1 MLDISSAIIGK
12 VESTS
17 QSMDY
22 FYFGM
27 IISTVHALIPAL
39 YRLCNNCAL
48 DSSPFTDGQYSILE
62 LINKIIENLPGSITH
77 LIEAAFGA
85 TFW

>member
-22 FYFGM
+22 FYAGLL
-27 IISTVHALIPAL
+27 ISTTHALIPMMF
-39 YRLCNNCAL
+39 RLFN
-48 DSSPFTDGQYSILE
+48 FTLESNTFVDGQYSIFE
-62 LINKIIENLPGSITH
+62 IFNTVIEKLPTSIT
-77 LIEAAFGA
+77 LFFGAAFGDS
-85 TFW
+85 FW

>member
-22 FYFGM
+22 FYVGV
-27 IISTVHALIPAL
+27 IISTVHALIPVL
-39 YRLCNNCAL
+39 FRLCN
-48 DSSPFTDGQYSILE
+48 FTLESNSFVDGQYSIFE
-62 LINKIIENLPGSITH
+62 LFDSITEKLPSSVTT
-77 LIEAAFGA
+77 LIEAAFG
-85 TFW
+85 TTLW